1 MVVDLSGLNFIMPV
15 FSFLF
20 VFVLIY
26 ALLAKTK
33 ILGESK
39 FIHLFLSLILSIF
52 FIVNVSL
59 VEFVRFSSSWF
70 VVFFVCVFLILIMIA
85 FTHGKV
91 DVIMK
96 PWVAWIILVALI
108 IFFIISSSYTMN
120 WTINW
125 LSLKGWFLTD
135 WFGLV
140 LLLIIAGIVSW
151 VLIKFK

>member
-1 MVVDLSGLNFIMPV
+1 MPVDLSSLNLIMPV

-26 ALLAKTK
+26 ALLAKTQV
-33 ILGESK
+33 LGENK
-39 FIHLFLSLILSIF
+39 FIHLFLSFLLSIF

-59 VEFVRFSSSWF
+59 VDFVRFSSAWF
-70 VVFFVCVFLILIMIA
+70 VVFLVCVFLILLMVA

-96 PWVAWIILVALI
+96 PWVAWIMLIALI
-108 IFFIISSSYTMN
+108 MFFIISSSYTFN
-120 WTINW
+120 WAIDW
-125 LSLKGWFLTD
+125 LLLKGWFFTD

-140 LLLIIAGIVSW
+140 LLLAIAGVVSW

>member
-1 MVVDLSGLNFIMPV
+1 MPIDLSGLNFIMPA

-33 ILGESK
+33 VLGENK
-39 FIHLFLSLILSIF
+39 FIHLFISFILSIF

-59 VEFVRFSSSWF
+59 VEFVKFSSAWF
-70 VVFFVCVFLILIMIA
+70 VVFIVCTFLILVMVA

-96 PWVAWIILVALI
+96 PWVAWAILVALI
-108 IFFIISSSYTMN
+108 IFFIISSSFTMN

-125 LSLKGWFLTD
+125 LALKGWFFTD
-135 WFGLV
+135 WFGLI
-140 LLLIIAGIVSW
+140 LLLGIAAIVSW